1 MYVYLYIFFV
11 CVVHGRMYD
20 FYVYTHACVCVGGRK
35 GMKTGRDEVDQGKGK
50 GGGKEWRKKIAG
62 KEVRAGKKEETGSSK
77 EREERGNRKK

>member
-1 MYVYLYIFFV
+1 MYVF
-11 CVVHGRMYD
+11 M
-20 FYVYTHACVCVGGRK
+20 YTHMLVGGGGGK
-35 GMKTGRDEVDQGKGK
+35 EVKTGRDEVDEGKGK